1 MDTKRKRSPTS
12 PASKS
17 PSSNSPSHK
26 KVKYDDT
33 DIKMLN
39 AQTEI
44 HNLSKIINEYL
55 TFPTP
60 TKPVNDGIR
69 SDLGFKYKISELRK
83 TILGL
88 QKTIIDTQK
97 TVIDTQKEL
106 IKTIDEMMTFD

>member
-39 AQTEI
+39 AQT
-44 HNLSKIINEYL
+44 
-55 TFPTP
+55 
-60 TKPVNDGIR
+60 
-69 SDLGFKYKISELRK
+69 
-83 TILGL
+83 
-88 QKTIIDTQK
+88 
-97 TVIDTQKEL
+97 
-106 IKTIDEMMTFD
+106 